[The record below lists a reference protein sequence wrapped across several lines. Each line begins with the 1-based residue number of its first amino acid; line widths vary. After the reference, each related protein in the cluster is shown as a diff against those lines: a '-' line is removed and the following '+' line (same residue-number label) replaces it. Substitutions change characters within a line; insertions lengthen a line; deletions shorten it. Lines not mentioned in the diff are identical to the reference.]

1 MGEYMNKTIKIIII
15 FLMIIILLGILY
27 LFYNLFGTNSVN
39 LKKITFSEKEDI
51 LELIGLNDIKDS
63 LKLEKLETPKTYKDI
78 YYVLYFSIDLNN
90 KDKLNKNV
98 TNNLDIDFSEIEKN
112 NNIIRYRSTISNMGK
127 SIEILEQIRDK
138 YGK

>member
-1 MGEYMNKTIKIIII
+1 MNKTIKIIII